1 MRLGHKLI
9 EWIDVQSYLLL
20 KNGIKPVIRTGI
32 NNDVMF
38 GYIRNLC
45 QREGF
50 SLKTGTLEM
59 FGNKWRV
66 GYISRKS
73 ELAEKACEL
82 ERDNNI
88 MEYGRLLG
96 YPDCCIKNWMARIH
110 RGDDMVIES
119 FIKTKPSFYCNN
131 IFNFESR
138 IDPHREIGQGSG
150 KIFDKSCHNF
160 LIRHIPCSFDCKE
173 SIEIGKKTLELLEM
187 NVPDFAKGVVNVI
200 KKPVLYFD
208 SFRWVVFDGT
218 ARGNRLFYKGIASV
232 DSLIEKSLLD
242 KLSKGNEL
250 EVTDKHIN
258 IIMSGDLLFKM
269 VKKDRYNG
277 VLIGFE

>member
-1 MRLGHKLI
+1 
-9 EWIDVQSYLLL
+9 
-20 KNGIKPVIRTGI
+20 
-32 NNDVMF
+32 
-38 GYIRNLC
+38 
-45 QREGF
+45 
-50 SLKTGTLEM
+50 
-59 FGNKWRV
+59 
-66 GYISRKS
+66 
-73 ELAEKACEL
+73 
-82 ERDNNI
+82 
-88 MEYGRLLG
+88 
-96 YPDCCIKNWMARIH
+96 
-110 RGDDMVIES
+110 
-119 FIKTKPSFYCNN
+119 
-131 IFNFESR
+131 
-138 IDPHREIGQGSG
+138 
-150 KIFDKSCHNF
+150 